1 MLKGMRPHNRRL
13 SAGLLG
19 RESLII
25 IPRSRSEL
33 RPRES
38 QQIDSLPA
46 DWDSHTL
53 VRKWKKLLPGGEEV
67 SRKVSTSMCAKEV
80 GGFCPRCPTQ

>member
-53 VRKWKKLLPGGEEV
+53 VRKWKKLLPGGGGKSAGKFQRACV
-67 SRKVSTSMCAKEV
+67 RKK
-80 GGFCPRCPTQ
+80 